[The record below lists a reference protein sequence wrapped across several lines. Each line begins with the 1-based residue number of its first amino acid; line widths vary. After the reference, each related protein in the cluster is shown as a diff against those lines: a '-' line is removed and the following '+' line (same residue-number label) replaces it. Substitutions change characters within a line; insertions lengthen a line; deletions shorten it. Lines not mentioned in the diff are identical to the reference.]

1 MSKNNTS
8 SQDAGSSAS
17 SAKERMRPRKT
28 DSSSK
33 YELEQ
38 MDHKNDMSITH
49 QEEFRED
56 ITRQYSQSTQ
66 PGSLL
71 NEQEK
76 PHLKRAFK
84 ARHVSLGRG
93 QRKE

>member
-1 MSKNNTS
+1 MSANNNS

-17 SAKERMRPRKT
+17 SAKERMRTWKT
-28 DSSSK
+28 DSSNK
-33 YELEQ
+33 FELEQ
-38 MDHKNDMSITH
+38 VDHKNGTSTTH

-56 ITRQYSQSTQ
+56 VTRQYSQSTQ

-76 PHLKRAFK
+76 PHLKRALK
-84 ARHVSLGRG
+84 ARHVSLGC
-93 QRKE
+93 